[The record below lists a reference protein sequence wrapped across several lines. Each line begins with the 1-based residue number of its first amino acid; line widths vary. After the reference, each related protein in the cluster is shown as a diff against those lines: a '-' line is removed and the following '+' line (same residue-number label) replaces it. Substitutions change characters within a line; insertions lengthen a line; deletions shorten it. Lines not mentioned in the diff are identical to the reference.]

1 MQVTHDWGTV
11 KIAMTM
17 ICFLVLCILLPT
29 RHFVLSFIPRGKASS
44 QRSAVILANNH
55 NGNMGFKRSPGNIGI
70 PQKNTLPQD
79 VKKDDNLRAEARR
92 RKVGPPNRGGNN
104 NLKREES
111 LAAGRVSVYCLGA
124 GLDLQTLRAHVFR
137 RGFGSQS
144 VDVGTIVEV
153 RRMQLTLMKSI
164 RDTSRLTPVAFPS
177 LFLI

>member
-1 MQVTHDWGTV
+1 
-11 KIAMTM
+11 MTM

-29 RHFVLSFIPRGKASS
+29 RHFVLSFVPRGKASS
-44 QRSAVILANNH
+44 QRIAVILANNH

-153 RRMQLTLMKSI
+153 RKMQLTVTKSI
-164 RDTSRLTPVAFPS
+164 RDTSRLTPVAFSS
-177 LFLI
+177 LFLR